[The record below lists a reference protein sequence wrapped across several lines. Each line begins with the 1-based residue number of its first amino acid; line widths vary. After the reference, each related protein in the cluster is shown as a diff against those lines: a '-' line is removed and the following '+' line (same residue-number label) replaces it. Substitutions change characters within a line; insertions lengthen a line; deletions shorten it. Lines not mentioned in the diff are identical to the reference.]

1 MRLFYALFVSVISL
15 VMPLTAHAEK
25 LTMSTWNMEWL
36 TVNPNHN
43 VYEGKRNNDDFSALK
58 GYFEKLNADVIAFQ
72 EVDSIDAF
80 KRVSQPNYT
89 IVLSDRKM
97 PKYANHQFSDINQ
110 YTGFAIRNN
119 VPFSDPKDIDLY
131 GKANHK
137 LRFASYVIL
146 YPDSATPVHALSLH
160 LKAGCVGKF
169 YSQKETCQTL
179 LAQGKSL
186 NRWIKEREKQGQ
198 EYVIMG
204 DFNHNLSFKGDWLWQ
219 EFTQGLKQKPELA
232 TRNTQALCKVR
243 KRNDA
248 SQLHQ
253 FRSVIDHMIVS
264 PKLNATPPKQMVYK
278 DQDALNYHL
287 SDHCPIVSLL
297 NW

>member
-1 MRLFYALFVSVISL
+1 MRLFHALFTSVVFI
-15 VMPLTAHAEK
+15 VVPLTAHAEK
-25 LTMSTWNMEWL
+25 LTLSTWNMEWL
-36 TVNPNHN
+36 TINPNHN
-43 VYEGKRNNDDFSALK
+43 VYEGKRSNDDFSALK
-58 GYFEKLNADVIAFQ
+58 GYFERLNADVIAFQ

-80 KRVSQPNYT
+80 KRVSSSDYSV
-89 IVLSDRKM
+89 ILSDRDL
-97 PKYANHQFSDINQ
+97 PQYHNHQFSDINQ

-131 GKANHK
+131 GRANHK

-146 YPDSATPVHALSLH
+146 YPDSATPVHVLSLH

-169 YSQKETCQTL
+169 YSHKETCQTL

-219 EFTQGLKQKPELA
+219 EFNQGLKQKPELA

-243 KRNDA
+243 KRNNA

-264 PKLNATPPKQMVYK
+264 PKLQTTQPKQMVYK

-287 SDHCPIVSLL
+287 SDHCPIVSQF